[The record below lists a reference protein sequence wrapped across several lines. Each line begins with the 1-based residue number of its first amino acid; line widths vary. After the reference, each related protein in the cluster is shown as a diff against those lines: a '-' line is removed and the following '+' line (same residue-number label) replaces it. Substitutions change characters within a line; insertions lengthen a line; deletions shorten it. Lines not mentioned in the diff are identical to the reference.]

1 MVQSVNNAFVS
12 TVSAAASQTEPKQ
25 LGQNEFLK
33 LMTTQLSNQNPLEPM
48 DNGKFLAE
56 MAQFS
61 TATGIQQLQVS
72 NQKLL
77 SAMESGQSLQAA
89 SLMGRSVVAPGSQLT
104 LAAGQGASAG
114 FALEAPADTVAVSIN
129 DAAGQVVRT
138 LTLGSQ
144 DAGTQ
149 SFQWDGK
156 TESGEQ
162 AAAGNYSF
170 SVQALADGKPLN
182 AEALSVAPVQSV
194 LFSPEGVKLEL
205 GNGLGR
211 VALSQIKQI
220 I

>member
-1 MVQSVNNAFVS
+1 MVQSVN
-12 TVSAAASQTEPKQ
+12 SAIAGTTSAVASQPGQQQ

-77 SAMESGQSLQAA
+77 DAMESGQGLQAA

-114 FALEAPADTVAVSIN
+114 FSLEAPADSVAVSIR

-138 LTLGSQ
+138 LTLGAQ

-170 SVQALADGKPLN
+170 SVQALAGGKPLN
-182 AEALSVAPVQSV
+182 AEAFSVAPVQSV